1 MRGLIP
7 RNSCH
12 AESRRSSAGA
22 KAGFSLLE
30 VVVAVGI
37 FALAMT
43 GILGL
48 FAPVARTVG
57 DSADADR
64 AARVA
69 DALRLKLRAMPF
81 DDVKLLLKTGT
92 ASGHPLTQADARSDY
107 QLSTDTQLLFASRDG
122 TKLGPYNDPVWID
135 PATRRNSDREKFFE
149 IALVRNEVLSPPD
162 STTTDASGATVTV
175 SPDATAPFLA
185 YTARFRW
192 PAYVSDGTST
202 GTVQFGAN
210 PAGTVRFDHGK
221 KSVLFFP
228 GTVAR

>member
-1 MRGLIP
+1 MR
-7 RNSCH
+7 R
-12 AESRRSSAGA
+12 
-22 KAGFSLLE
+22 AGFSLLE
-30 VVVAVGI
+30 VVVAVGV

-48 FAPVARTVG
+48 FAPVARTVSE
-57 DSADADR
+57 SADADR

-69 DALRLKLRAMPF
+69 DALRLKLRALPF
-81 DDVKLLLKTGT
+81 ADVIALLKTGT
-92 ASGHPLTQADARSDY
+92 ATGHPLTQADARADY
-107 QLSTDTQLLFASRDG
+107 ELARDPQLLFASRDG

-135 PATRRNSDREKFFE
+135 PVTRRNSDRDKFFE
-149 IALVRNEVLSPPD
+149 IALVRNEVISPPP
-162 STTTDASGATVTV
+162 STTTDAAGATVTIT
-175 SPDATAPFLA
+175 PDDTATFLG

-192 PAYVSDGTST
+192 PAYVSDGTAT

-210 PAGTVRFDHGK
+210 PTGTVRFDHGK